1 MFAKI
6 SAFYAKRNS
15 REKMMLWCIIFAV
28 AFTWLSSQIK
38 TNSRLNA
45 EISDY
50 TTKIK
55 VAKTTI
61 AQEPTIKK
69 ELEDVLKTFDSSKT
83 LSAVSLQIAV
93 ENCARTA
100 GLSYSLSNTSTKDA
114 GRFSINSISLS
125 CQKGVLKN
133 LAAFEWE
140 MRQIEPYVMFAK
152 ASIEGSNSG
161 DVSAKYEI
169 ISFENKQ

>member
-15 REKMMLWCIIFAV
+15 REKAMLWCIILGV
-28 AFTWLSSQIK
+28 AFAWMSSQMK
-38 TNSRLNA
+38 ANSKLNA

-55 VAKTTI
+55 VAKTAI
-61 AQEPTIKK
+61 AQEPIIKK
-69 ELEDVLKTFDSSKT
+69 ELEDVLKAFDSSKT

-93 ENCARTA
+93 ENCARNA
-100 GLSYSLSNTSTKDA
+100 GLVYSLSNASTKDA
-114 GRFSINSISLS
+114 GRFNINSISLS
-125 CQKGVLKN
+125 CQKGALKN

-152 ASIEGSNSG
+152 SSIEGSNSG
-161 DVSAKYEI
+161 EVSAKYEI